1 MTPEQIRHEI
11 LRLTSR
17 VCAGRAPGLL
27 PADHPARPAHDP
39 AKDGVPYA
47 ARVFGPEEVEAAVGS
62 TLDFWLTLGKEGA
75 AMEKGL
81 ADFLG
86 VRHVLLVNSGSSA
99 NLVAFS
105 ALTSH
110 KLPPAR
116 RIRPG
121 DEVITCAAGFPT
133 TVAPIIQNGAVPVFI
148 DNDPITGNLDPT
160 QLELAY
166 VPGKT
171 KAVMVA
177 HTLGNPFDLAAVLR
191 FAVGTI
197 FGWSKI
203 TATRWVRP
211 TRCPRRWPRSLASK
225 AIPLAFPMMAS
236 TLPVTPAPG
245 GPLDPVLL
253 SATPPDD
260 GRRWG
265 GQYRPPSAA

>member
-11 LRLTSR
+11 LRLTR
-17 VCAGRAPGLL
+17 EYAQAVHPGFL

-191 FAVGTI
+191 F
-197 FGWSKI
+197 
-203 TATRWVRP
+203 
-211 TRCPRRWPRSLASK
+211 CRRHDLWLVEDNCDALGSTYSMPK
-225 AIPLAFPMMAS
+225 AMAKELGIEGNSLAFPMMAS